1 MIRGHALWLL
11 PEEAVSTRVAAVIDH
26 LARTRGGPRFLPHV
40 TVVAGI
46 EKSSAELRTRTRAL
60 ARSLPALTVTLGR
73 ATGRAEQYKALFVEI
88 ESADLRALH
97 VRAAAALGLAFDPE
111 YLPHLS
117 LAYGDFTAAAKED
130 MLDRVGRRWGE
141 TCVLDRL
148 AVVPLAGPPESWTP
162 IATERLVSGPG
173 R

>member
-40 TVVAGI
+40 TLVAGL
-46 EKSSAELRTRTRAL
+46 EKPVAELRTRTRTL
-60 ARSLPALTVTLGR
+60 ARSLPSLAVTLGR
-73 ATGRAEQYKALFVEI
+73 AAVRAEHFKALFVEI

-97 VRAAAALGLAFDPE
+97 IRAAAALGVAADPE

-117 LAYGDFTAAAKED
+117 LAYGEFAPAAKEA

-141 TCVLDRL
+141 RCRLDRL
-148 AVVPLAGPPESWTP
+148 VLVPLAGAPESWTP
-162 IATERLVSGPG
+162 VATERLAGG
-173 R
+173 

>member
-40 TVVAGI
+40 TVVAGM
-46 EKSSAELRTRTRAL
+46 ERPAVDLRTRMRAL
-60 ARSLPALTVTLGR
+60 ARSLPPLAVTLGR
-73 ATGRAEQYKALFVEI
+73 AAARAEHFKALFVEI
-88 ESADLRALH
+88 DSADLRALH
-97 VRAAAALGLAFDPE
+97 IRAAAALGVPADPE

-117 LAYGDFTAAAKED
+117 LAYGEFTPAAKD
-130 MLDRVGRRWGE
+130 AMLDRVGRRWGE
-141 TCVLDRL
+141 RCVLDRL
-148 AVVPLAGPPESWTP
+148 ALVPLAGSPESWTP
-162 IATERLVSGPG
+162 VATERLVPPPG

>member
-40 TVVAGI
+40 TVVAGLDRPP
-46 EKSSAELRTRTRAL
+46 AELRTRMRAL
-60 ARSLPALTVTLGR
+60 ARTLPALAVTLGR
-73 ATGRAEQYKALFVEI
+73 AAARAEHYRALFVEI
-88 ESADLRALH
+88 ESGDLRALH
-97 VRAAAALGLAFDPE
+97 VRAAAALGLAADPA

-117 LAYGDFTAAAKED
+117 LAYGDFPPAAKEA

-141 TCVLDRL
+141 RCVLDRL
-148 AVVPLAGPPESWTP
+148 AVVPLAGSPESWTP
-162 IATERLVSGPG
+162 IATERLVAAPV

>member
-40 TVVAGI
+40 TVAGL
-46 EKSSAELRTRTRAL
+46 EKPVAELRARLRAL
-60 ARSLPALTVTLGR
+60 ARTLPPLSVTLGR
-73 ATGRAEQYKALFVEI
+73 AAARSEHYKALFVEV
-88 ESADLRALH
+88 ESAELRALH
-97 VRAAAALGLAFDPE
+97 LRAAAVFGVAADPD

-117 LAYGDFTAAAKED
+117 LAYGDFPLAAKEA

-141 TCVLDRL
+141 RCVLDRL
-148 AVVPLAGPPESWTP
+148 AVVPMAGSPESWTP
-162 IATERLVSGPG
+162 IAAERLLPVAE